1 MPMNLRYTNIIDSK
15 VSQVSMNV
23 VIGLCSKC
31 IYHFVANL
39 LTKRLHK
46 SFGKSAHPYGR
57 YGKKYFGVFFYESQ
71 CSLRYS
77 YVY

>member
-46 SFGKSAHPYGR
+46 SFGKSAHPYG
-57 YGKKYFGVFFYESQ
+57 
-71 CSLRYS
+71 
-77 YVY
+77 